1 MELKVAAVAGTTDKN
16 DIFISIEPSSQ
27 GIEIS
32 LKSKVMEQFGDN
44 IRETIENTL
53 KDMGISSAK
62 IEAEDNG
69 AVEVVIMS
77 RVQTAG
83 MRSAQSTKYIWK

>member
-16 DIFISIEPSSQ
+16 DIFVSLEPASQ

-32 LKSKVMEQFGDN
+32 LTSKVMEQFGDN
-44 IRETIENTL
+44 IRETIEATL
-53 KDMGISSAK
+53 KDMGVTGAK
-62 IEAEDNG
+62 VVAEDNG

-77 RVQTAG
+77 RVQTAV
-83 MRSAQSTKYIWK
+83 MRSAQSTNYIWK

>member
-16 DIFISIEPSSQ
+16 DILISIEPAKQ

-32 LKSKVMEQFGDN
+32 LTSKVIEQFGEN
-44 IRETIENTL
+44 IRETIEETL
-53 KDMGISSAK
+53 KEMGVTAAK
-62 IEAEDNG
+62 LVVEDNG
-69 AVEVVIMS
+69 AIEVVIAS
-77 RVQTAG
+77 RVQAAV